1 MKKKRKRNW
10 SILLPSQDTTLLLYP
25 VMSRCGDPVSAYWN
39 CPLEYGPLYYRR
51 LVDDIFVL
59 FNSPEDLKRSHSYL
73 NSCHP
78 NISFTKENE
87 EDNVMS
93 FLDVNIIQKKGRFTT
108 SVYRKL
114 TFSRSYI
121 HFDSFL
127 PSSTKIGLLH
137 TLLYRRFR
145 ICSNWTKFHLELVK
159 LIDVFKNNDYPEK
172 FINNYFKVFLDNK
185 KRIQCKVITVPTL
198 FLVL

>member
-78 NISFTKENE
+78 NISFTIENE
-87 EDNVMS
+87 KDNIMS
-93 FLDVNIIQKKGRFTT
+93 FFDINIIRKKAGLPLLSTANQLLAEVISILT
-108 SVYRKL
+108 VCYHPVPKL
-114 TFSRSYI
+114 ACYI
-121 HFDSFL
+121 HYYIDVSGFAQ
-127 PSSTKIGLLH
+127 IGLSF
-137 TLLYRRFR
+137 T
-145 ICSNWTKFHLELVK
+145 
-159 LIDVFKNNDYPEK
+159 
-172 FINNYFKVFLDNK
+172 
-185 KRIQCKVITVPTL
+185 
-198 FLVL
+198 